1 MKRIVDS
8 IFMASNIS
16 IHADL
21 CFALPSKTPS
31 ASQLFGSLLTNDLTN
46 LLLLLSYS
54 IQFFLVSKTTPTLT
68 ITLHKIKL
76 LKSLTLFSQLHL
88 PLNALLRLLAW
99 VSFLMR
105 AAIFVMS
112 GTGSISSLWS
122 VHF

>member
-8 IFMASNIS
+8 IFMASNFS

-21 CFALPSKTPS
+21 CFALPRETPS

-46 LLLLLSYS
+46 LLFRLLYS
-54 IQFFLVSKTTPTLT
+54 TQFFLVSKTTPTL
-68 ITLHKIKL
+68 IIKQLKIKL
-76 LKSLTLFSQLHL
+76 LKSLTHFSQLHL
-88 PLNALLRLLAW
+88 PLSALLRLLVW

-112 GTGSISSLWS
+112 GIGSISSLWS